1 MKITLSDADRERL
14 GAPEEIDCDMR
25 TYRVS
30 EAIAVE
36 RATGMEYVDVLKA
49 VEPVVTDIAG
59 DPPRRRF
66 ALTPLGMKIRVW
78 LGLHRAGV
86 EVDFAALDFEYQD
99 LTAVVIREI
108 EEPGKAD
115 SPSGK
120 PRTRSTSAASGRH
133 TRSKTST
140 PSTS

>member
-14 GAPEEIDCDMR
+14 GAPETIDCDLR

-49 VEPVVTDIAG
+49 IEPTITDLPG
-59 DPPRRRF
+59 EPPRRRY
-66 ALTPLGMKIRVW
+66 ALTPQGMKIRVW
-78 LGLHRAGV
+78 VGLHRAGV
-86 EVDFAALDFEYQD
+86 EVDFATLDFEYQD
-99 LTAVVIREI
+99 LTAFVIKEI

-115 SPSGK
+115 SPSGRA
-120 PRTRSTSAASGRH
+120 PTRSTSAGSGRR
-133 TRSKTST
+133 TRSKTSPT
-140 PSTS
+140 ST